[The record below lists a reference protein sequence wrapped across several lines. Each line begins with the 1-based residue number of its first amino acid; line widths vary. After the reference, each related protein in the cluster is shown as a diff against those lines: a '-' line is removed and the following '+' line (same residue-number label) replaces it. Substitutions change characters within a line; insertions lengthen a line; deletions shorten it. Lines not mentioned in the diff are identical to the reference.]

1 MERIS
6 GKGRV
11 VISREK
17 ERGLV
22 TKAIEELH
30 IRCFGPGHECVN
42 LSGGNQQRGG
52 IRKMD
57 LHRTQNTDSG

>member
-1 MERIS
+1 M
-6 GKGRV
+6 

-17 ERGLV
+17 GKGLV

-42 LSGGNQQRGG
+42 LSGGNQQKVVF
-52 IRKMD
+52 KMD
-57 LHRTQNTDSG
+57 LHKEPRILILDEP